1 VITEI
6 LRYLVEHPDAKDTI
20 EGIARWWIQP
30 QRPEGDEWKRDLVQ
44 GAMDEL
50 VARGWV
56 VRRAI
61 TPSNVVYG
69 LDKQHLT
76 TITNRV
82 RSESADDARP

>member
-1 VITEI
+1 
-6 LRYLVEHPDAKDTI
+6 
-20 EGIARWWIQP
+20 
-30 QRPEGDEWKRDLVQ
+30 
-44 GAMDEL
+44 MDEL